1 MAWLL
6 SDGPHQPGKVPAAGG
21 EEVQLRGERCCLEGR
36 PADTGQEKGG
46 RTARTLT
53 DTAQEAVTLSHCH
66 TVTLSHTHI
75 YNNITRDQEGVKH

>member
-66 TVTLSHTHI
+66 TVTHSHI
-75 YNNITRDQEGVKH
+75 Q